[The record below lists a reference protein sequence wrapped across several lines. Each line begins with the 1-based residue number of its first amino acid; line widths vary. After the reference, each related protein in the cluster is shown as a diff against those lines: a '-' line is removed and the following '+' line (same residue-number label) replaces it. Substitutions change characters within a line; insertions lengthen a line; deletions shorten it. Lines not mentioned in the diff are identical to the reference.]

1 MDKLLLIKFPT
12 STISAVKG
20 AIEKSWPRGLQSEK
34 DMPGSVDFQLRG
46 NPWSGQGED
55 AVPAIYMMCEIMST
69 LYHLG
74 WSLIM
79 STDISRKA
87 VSIPTSNHLQ
97 SLIFT
102 VRWIRTR

>member
-12 STISAVKG
+12 STAFAVKE
-20 AIEKSWPRGLQSEK
+20 AIERSWPRGLQSEK
-34 DMPGSVDFQLRG
+34 EMPGSVDFQLRG

-55 AVPAIYMMCEIMST
+55 AIPAIYMMCEIMST

-74 WSLIM
+74 WDLIM

-87 VSIPTSNHLQ
+87 VSTPISNHPQ
-97 SLIFT
+97 GLIFIL
-102 VRWIRTR
+102 RWIKTR